1 MKYIKILCLFLLIVL
16 LLGLIY
22 CLNKSLEYKDLYNK
36 ELQNVEAYRVANS
49 GLEGEILEYK
59 MSINELYASK
69 DSLDKKL
76 LSTMQKLKI
85 SEKEI
90 QSLQYQLNN
99 ISKTDTI
106 RVSDTIFIPNVN
118 IDTLIGD
125 YWYNIRLQLQ
135 YPSTVIT
142 TPTFNSEQYIYIYNE
157 KKYVGGK
164 SKCFFINWFKK
175 TYISTEVKV
184 EEKNPNI
191 KLLNQKFIKID
202 TND

>member
-1 MKYIKILCLFLLIVL
+1 ML

-36 ELQNVEAYRVANS
+36 ELQNVEAYRAANS

-76 LSTMQKLKI
+76 LSAMQELKI

-106 RVSDTIFIPNVN
+106 KVSDTIFIPNVN

-191 KLLNQKFIKID
+191 KLLNQKFIKVD

>member
-1 MKYIKILCLFLLIVL
+1 ML

-22 CLNKSLEYKDLYNK
+22 YLNKSLEYKDLYNK

-76 LSTMQKLKI
+76 LSVMQELKI

-99 ISKTDTI
+99 ISRTDTI
-106 RVSDTIFIPNVN
+106 KVSDTIFIPNVN

-191 KLLNQKFIKID
+191 KLLNQKFIKVD